1 MCSVIVLLHG
11 THACLIMSAAAVVED
26 RKEIILSVKKEQ
38 YTDVFQFGTLVFETL
53 QVTH

>member
-1 MCSVIVLLHG
+1 MVL
-11 THACLIMSAAAVVED
+11 AAAVVED
-26 RKEIILSVKKEQ
+26 WKEIILSVKKEQ